1 MFNYAELNEQFYCVG
16 VSQLTNKIEKE
27 NMILVDE
34 NLGNFL
40 GRKYD
45 LENKCWTDEYLQ
57 SNNID
62 VMTNTE
68 LFQLQLQSDIE
79 YLKILAEINGGI

>member
-1 MFNYAELNEQFYCVG
+1 MFNYAQLNEECYCIG

-27 NMILVDE
+27 NVILIDG
-34 NLGNFL
+34 NLGEFL

-45 LENKCWTDEYLQ
+45 LENNCWTDEYLEE
-57 SNNID
+57 SSTNI
-62 VMTNTE
+62 MTNAE

>member
-1 MFNYAELNEQFYCVG
+1 MFNYAQLNEDSYCVG
-16 VSQLTNKIEKE
+16 VSQLSNKIEKE

-45 LENKCWTDEYLQ
+45 LENNCWTDEYLQ

-62 VMTNTE
+62 VMTNAE
-68 LFQLQLQSDIE
+68 LFQLQLKSDIE

>member
-57 SNNID
+57 NNTD
-62 VMTNTE
+62 NVMTNTE
-68 LFQLQLQSDIE
+68 LFQLQLKSDIE

>member
-1 MFNYAELNEQFYCVG
+1 MFNYAQLNEEYYCIG

-45 LENKCWTDEYLQ
+45 LESNCWTDKYSEE
-57 SNNID
+57 SNTGVI
-62 VMTNTE
+62 TNAE

>member
-1 MFNYAELNEQFYCVG
+1 MFNYAQLNEECYYIG
-16 VSQLTNKIEKE
+16 ISQLSNKIEKE
-27 NMILVDE
+27 NMILLDE
-34 NLGNFL
+34 DLGNFL

-45 LENKCWTDEYLQ
+45 LESNCWTDEYLQ

-62 VMTNTE
+62 VMTNAE

-79 YLKILAEINGGI
+79 YLKILAEINGGV

>member
-1 MFNYAELNEQFYCVG
+1 MFNYAQLNEECYCIG

-27 NMILVDE
+27 NVILIDG
-34 NLGNFL
+34 NLGEFL

-45 LENKCWTDEYLQ
+45 LENNCWTDEYLEE
-57 SNNID
+57 SSTNI
-62 VMTNTE
+62 MTNAE

-79 YLKILAEINGGI
+79 YLKILAEINGGL

>member
-16 VSQLTNKIEKE
+16 ISQLTNKIEKE

-34 NLGNFL
+34 DLEAFL

-45 LENKCWTDEYLQ
+45 LENKCWTNEYFKFDK
-57 SNNID
+57 SGID
-62 VMTNTE
+62 N
-68 LFQLQLQSDIE
+68 DI
-79 YLKILAEINGGI
+79 YRLEINEKFEYIITLLELNGGTYV

>member
-1 MFNYAELNEQFYCVG
+1 MFNYAQLNEECYCIG
-16 VSQLTNKIEKE
+16 ISQLSNKIEKE
-27 NMILVDE
+27 NVILIDG
-34 NLGNFL
+34 NLGEFL

-45 LENKCWTDEYLQ
+45 LESNCWTDEYLEE
-57 SNNID
+57 SSTNI
-62 VMTNTE
+62 MTNAE

>member
-1 MFNYAELNEQFYCVG
+1 MFNYAQLNEECYCIG
-16 VSQLTNKIEKE
+16 ISQLSNKIEKE

-45 LENKCWTDEYLQ
+45 LENKCCTDECLEE
-57 SNNID
+57 SNAD
-62 VMTNTE
+62 VITNAE

>member
-79 YLKILAEINGGI
+79 YLKILAEINGGV

>member
-45 LENKCWTDEYLQ
+45 LESNCWTDEYLQ

-62 VMTNTE
+62 VMTNAE
-68 LFQLQLQSDIE
+68 LFQLQLKSDIE

>member
-1 MFNYAELNEQFYCVG
+1 MFNYAELDEQFYCVG

>member
-1 MFNYAELNEQFYCVG
+1 MFNYAQLNEEYYCIG
-16 VSQLTNKIEKE
+16 ISQLSNKIEKE
-27 NMILVDE
+27 NMILLDE
-34 NLGNFL
+34 DLGNFL

-45 LENKCWTDEYLQ
+45 LESNCWTDEYLQ

-62 VMTNTE
+62 VMTNAE

-79 YLKILAEINGGI
+79 YLKILAEINGGV

>member
-1 MFNYAELNEQFYCVG
+1 MFNYAQLNEECYCIG
-16 VSQLTNKIEKE
+16 ISQLTNKIEKE

-45 LENKCWTDEYLQ
+45 LENNCWTDEYLQ

-62 VMTNTE
+62 VMTNAE

>member
-1 MFNYAELNEQFYCVG
+1 MFNYAQLNQECYCIG
-16 VSQLTNKIEKE
+16 ISQLSNKIEKE
-27 NMILVDE
+27 NVILIDG
-34 NLGNFL
+34 NLGEFL

-45 LENKCWTDEYLQ
+45 LESNCWTDEYLEE
-57 SNNID
+57 SSTNI
-62 VMTNTE
+62 MTNAE

>member
-1 MFNYAELNEQFYCVG
+1 MFNYAQLNEECYCIG
-16 VSQLTNKIEKE
+16 ISQLTNKIEKE

-34 NLGNFL
+34 NLDTFL

-45 LENKCWTDEYLQ
+45 LENNCWTDEYLEE
-57 SNNID
+57 SSTNI
-62 VMTNTE
+62 MTNAE

-79 YLKILAEINGGI
+79 YLKILAEINGGV